1 MSEAAGQRVIQ
12 RRILALREALSS
24 PARRGAVWT
33 AVGYGGA
40 QVLRFAGNIVLSRLL
55 FREAFGMTAIVG
67 SILQALQLF
76 SDIGIGPSIIQSSRG
91 EDRRFLATAWTLQAV
106 RGVVIW
112 LVVCAAAI
120 PIANF
125 YNEPELAWI
134 APIGGLS
141 VLISG
146 FASTKLF
153 TANKNLQMG
162 RLTGIEL
169 GSQAVGLVAQ
179 VGWALVH
186 RSVWALVA
194 GGMCISITKMILSHY
209 ALPGTKDRFGW
220 DRDAARSLIH
230 FGRWIFFSTL
240 LTYCVTQADRL
251 VFGKLVPLEVMGD
264 YAIAVQIAMLPAMG
278 IGALSLSIAFPH
290 YSRLFNA
297 GVALKDTFHRTR
309 ARSLLLAGWMSSGLI
324 AGGQAAVSLLY
335 DERYHAAGWIVQFL
349 ACGAWFFALEATNG
363 AALLACGRAKWVA
376 FSNGAK
382 LVGMIITIP
391 IGFAYWGFPGAV
403 ACYAGSD
410 IFKWIVSCIGIKRL
424 DLSAWPRDIAY
435 TLWTAAAAFAGAWA
449 GTHVAAAGA
458 GRIWPAL
465 AVFFVVSLAW
475 LPLVMRENTR
485 IQRGG
490 GA

>member
-1 MSEAAGQRVIQ
+1 MH
-12 RRILALREALSS
+12 RRLLALQEALSS

-33 AVGYGGA
+33 AVGYGGG

-55 FREAFGMTAIVG
+55 FPEAFGMTAIVG

-91 EDRRFLATAWTLQAV
+91 EDRKFLATAWTLQVV

-112 LVVCAAAI
+112 IAVCAAAI

-141 VLISG
+141 VLVSG

-169 GSQAVGLVAQ
+169 SSQAVGLVAQ
-179 VGWALVH
+179 IGWALMH

-194 GGMCISITKMILSHY
+194 GGMCISITKMVLSHY
-209 ALPGTKDRFGW
+209 ALPGTKDKFGW

-251 VFGKLVPLEVMGD
+251 VFGKLVPLDVMGD
-264 YAIAVQIAMLPAMG
+264 YSIAVQIAMLPAMG
-278 IGALSLSIAFPH
+278 IGSLSLSIAFPH
-290 YSRLFNA
+290 YSRLHNS
-297 GVALKDTFHRTR
+297 GVDLKDTFHRTR
-309 ARSLLLAGWMSSGLI
+309 VRSLWLAGWMSAGLI
-324 AGGQAAVSLLY
+324 AGGQAAVTLLY
-335 DERYHAAGWIVQFL
+335 DARYHDAGWIVQFL

-363 AALLACGRAKWVA
+363 AALLATGNAKWVA

-382 LVGMIITIP
+382 LVAMISTIP
-391 IGFAYWGFPGAV
+391 FGFAYWGFPGAV
-403 ACYAGSD
+403 ACYAGAD
-410 IFKWIVSCIGIKRL
+410 VFKWIVSCIGIRRVN
-424 DLSAWPRDIAY
+424 LSAWPRDIAY
-435 TLWTAAAAFAGAWA
+435 TAWTAATALAGAWA
-449 GTHVAAAGA
+449 ATTDVVTSL
-458 GRIWPAL
+458 GRFWPA
-465 AVFFVVSLAW
+465 FVVFAVVTLGW
-475 LPLVMRENTR
+475 MPLVMRENAR
-485 IQRGG
+485 IQKGG